1 LASARRSLLYVWLD
15 MVGAG
20 DRADRALEVFKLWS
34 MLPARDTRCEAW
46 GILIGAGVG
55 TKIWVD

>member
-1 LASARRSLLYVWLD
+1 

-20 DRADRALEVFKLWS
+20 DRADRALEVFRLWS
-34 MLPARDTRCEAW
+34 MLPARDARCEAW

-55 TKIWVD
+55 TKMWVD